1 MKFSYY
7 PGMYFKKLKLK
18 KLEKIVELESAK
30 ILGVELAEQKEWQ
43 CCGAVYP
50 LGSNEI
56 ATRLSA
62 VRSLAS
68 AHSEGNKLVTICT
81 ACHHVLKR
89 TNEDLKIDENFRNK
103 ANNYLQLETAYNGER
118 GSYTLFRNAKKNMLV
133 LIKLKKKL
141 QTPLNR
147 KIGAYYGCMLLKPK
161 KQMQVDDPE
170 NPSIIEEFIEALGG
184 IPVIYPYRNECCG
197 AYLAVNNKELTEKMS
212 EKIIKSALE
221 NEAIEIVTACP
232 LCKYNLELKNEISV
246 KYFTEIL
253 AEALGVKKINK

>member
-1 MKFSYY
+1 M
-7 PGMYFKKLKLK
+7 
-18 KLEKIVELESAK
+18 
-30 ILGVELAEQKEWQ
+30 
-43 CCGAVYP
+43 
-50 LGSNEI
+50 
-56 ATRLSA
+56 
-62 VRSLAS
+62 AS

-103 ANNYLQLETAYNGER
+103 ANNYLQLETAYNGE
-118 GSYTLFRNAKKNMLV
+118 GEVIHYLEM
-133 LIKLKKKL
+133 LKKYVGFDKIKEKV
-141 QTPLNR
+141 TNPLNR

-253 AEALGVKKINK
+253 AEALGVKKISE

>member
-7 PGMYFKKLKLK
+7 PGCTLKTK
-18 KLEKIVELESAK
+18 AQELEKYGLESAK

-103 ANNYLQLETAYNGER
+103 ANNYLQLETAYNGE
-118 GSYTLFRNAKKNMLV
+118 GEVIHYLEM
-133 LIKLKKKL
+133 LKKYVGFNKIKEKV
-141 QTPLNR
+141 TNPLNR
-147 KIGAYYGCMLLKPK
+147 KIGAYYSCMLLKPK

>member
-1 MKFSYY
+1 M
-7 PGMYFKKLKLK
+7 LK
-18 KLEKIVELESAK
+18 KYGGFNKIKEK
-30 ILGVELAEQKEWQ
+30 
-43 CCGAVYP
+43 
-50 LGSNEI
+50 
-56 ATRLSA
+56 
-62 VRSLAS
+62 
-68 AHSEGNKLVTICT
+68 VT
-81 ACHHVLKR
+81 
-89 TNEDLKIDENFRNK
+89 N
-103 ANNYLQLETAYNGER
+103 
-118 GSYTLFRNAKKNMLV
+118 
-133 LIKLKKKL
+133 
-141 QTPLNR
+141 PLNR